1 MVRVAL
7 SPIEVGRYA
16 EGVQEYGAEEDI
28 WAQEGHGKRGIEKTT
43 LIRSLTICTPHQILF
58 R

>member
-1 MVRVAL
+1 VAL